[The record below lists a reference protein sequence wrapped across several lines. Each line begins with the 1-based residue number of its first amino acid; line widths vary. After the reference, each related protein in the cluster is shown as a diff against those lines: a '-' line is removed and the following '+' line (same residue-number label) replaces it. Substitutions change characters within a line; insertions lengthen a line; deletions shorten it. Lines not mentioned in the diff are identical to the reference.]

1 MVAAGIRPVL
11 SVEHDP
17 VKTGLSSALARNNH
31 LNFKPYGGKI
41 IPQTVEEIAQA
52 GFPDFPRNLDYLH
65 ASPVCSNFS
74 LASKGKKEQRI
85 LMPRLQQLK
94 QLDIFS
100 PSASL

>member
-41 IPQTVEEIAQA
+41 ILKPSRRL
-52 GFPDFPRNLDYLH
+52 PKLDF
-65 ASPVCSNFS
+65 
-74 LASKGKKEQRI
+74 Q
-85 LMPRLQQLK
+85 
-94 QLDIFS
+94 IFHVI
-100 PSASL
+100 